1 MASGSGSQFVVRDV
15 TFQIHT
21 QEDLETI
28 STVNLSELTPEG
40 LMEYATN
47 AKEAARLMLTAMT
60 SQKEAENTN
69 LKAQVV
75 SLEQEKN
82 RLNQEIT
89 LFQSRME
96 VTPECTYGDLLN
108 RIMELEGQLAA
119 RPPTTHTDL

>member
-1 MASGSGSQFVVRDV
+1 
-15 TFQIHT
+15 
-21 QEDLETI
+21 
-28 STVNLSELTPEG
+28 
-40 LMEYATN
+40 MEYATN
-47 AKEAARLMLTAMT
+47 AKEAARLMLTAAT

-96 VTPECTYGDLLN
+96 VTPECTHGDLLN
-108 RIMELEGQLAA
+108 RITDLEGQLAA
-119 RPPTTHTDL
+119 RAPTTDTELR